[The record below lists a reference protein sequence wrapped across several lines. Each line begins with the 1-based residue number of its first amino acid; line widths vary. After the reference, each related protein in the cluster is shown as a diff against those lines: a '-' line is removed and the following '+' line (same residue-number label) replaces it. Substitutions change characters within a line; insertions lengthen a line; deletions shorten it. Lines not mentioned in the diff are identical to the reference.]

1 MINNTLFSR
10 EKHSVREYIAQ
21 TRQEN
26 SSNIAMLHLVYLRT
40 KALNPEIFCHKYA
53 KKKKGE
59 WGYRTN
65 WNKLLAYVLDVSEKT
80 VEAWGSSF
88 ENCPEK
94 YQKRL
99 AEIDALKTAET
110 ILKQHG
116 LSQEFLDSLE

>member
-1 MINNTLFSR
+1 
-10 EKHSVREYIAQ
+10 
-21 TRQEN
+21 
-26 SSNIAMLHLVYLRT
+26 MLHLVSLRT
-40 KALNPEIFCHKYA
+40 RALNPETFCQKYA

-59 WGYRTN
+59 WGHKTS

-80 VEAWGSSF
+80 VEAWGVSF